1 MTIREY
7 GERPDVA
14 HHNAYALDSAIEE
27 QMIIGGGHQSEVHPQ
42 EWWSQKVTNKYREPR
57 DGCRVGMKAW
67 RGLRDSNPQK
77 GWYDAVSSQS
87 IGMQNVVKWHK

>member
-7 GERPDVA
+7 GERPNVA

-57 DGCRVGMKAW
+57 DGFRVGMKAW
-67 RGLRDSNPQK
+67 RGLRDSDPQK
-77 GWYDAVSSQS
+77 G
-87 IGMQNVVKWHK
+87 VV